1 MKVGKEHFRQE
12 QDGSFTELEPTFHN
26 LVAFKAAAEQGH
38 ARLSKGDRFI
48 AEGFVRQYTYER
60 DGQTIE
66 GEEFT
71 ARRIGHDMARTRY
84 RGRPHTAEGRQP
96 NVKRLL
102 AMHQHSNFQPSHAP
116 AVPHP
121 VWGSEA
127 TNMSDYNIEPDEID
141 VGALGEDSFRC
152 SLRAPTPS
160 ELELS

>member
-1 MKVGKEHFRQE
+1 MVIHTQQSFSGFIASQPQLTYTENGDARLFVKVGKEHFRQE

-48 AEGFVRQYTYER
+48 AEGFVREYTYER

-84 RGRPHTAEGRQP
+84 EVDRTPRGKTAEREA
-96 NVKRLL
+96 VSRDVSAFDL
-102 AMHQHSNFQPSHAP
+102 P
-116 AVPHP
+116 AQSRSGVASP
-121 VWGSEA
+121 G
-127 TNMSDYNIEPDEID
+127 MGI
-141 VGALGEDSFRC
+141 
-152 SLRAPTPS
+152 
-160 ELELS
+160 